1 VGTSVDGEWAF
12 SQAAINSRPDYE
24 ALNKEII
31 DTLLDEFA
39 GPADKGVYRCVS
51 APTNG
56 PVGVVWLVGG
66 T

>member
-1 VGTSVDGEWAF
+1 MGTSVDGEWAF

-39 GPADKGVYRCVS
+39 GPADKGVYRYV
-51 APTNG
+51 PH
-56 PVGVVWLVGG
+56 
-66 T
+66 